1 MALSL
6 PTGTLYAL
14 ATVYAAA
21 VPVTAGTNAS
31 EAVLTATNT
40 FVAGDYVEYTGSWSR
55 ATNRVFRVK
64 APTGTTVTLEGLDT
78 TSTALFPVGG
88 ATGSLRKITTWV
100 PITQMIS
107 CEPSGGEPK
116 FATVN
121 LLDVENE
128 ISLPDGYGAQN
139 LAMSIADDPA
149 LPHHAALKAAAEL
162 RKIAAIKAELPAGSK
177 ILYNGYISFDE
188 SPSMTK
194 GQVMAVKAGSALQGR
209 PVRYSA

>member
-40 FVAGDYVEYTGSWSR
+40 LAAGDYVEYTGSWSR

-64 APTGTTVTLEGLDT
+64 AATGTTVTLEGLDT
-78 TSTALFPVGG
+78 SSTSLFPAGG

-100 PITQMIS
+100 PIAQMIS

-116 FATVN
+116 YATVN

-128 ISLPDGYGAQN
+128 ISLPDGYSAQT
-139 LAMSIADDPA
+139 LAMSIADDPQ
-149 LPHHAALKAAAEL
+149 LPHHAALKTAAEL

-209 PVRYSA
+209 PVRYAA